1 MTGTFASRMAALVLT
16 AMALPAVIHAQDA
29 TEEPQGAWRTRI
41 GAGPQF
47 VPRFPGSGDMVVRP
61 FLDLSRARGDTPFEF
76 EAADESAGLPL
87 LRQQGFDFGPALTF
101 EGSRRT
107 RDVPGVPRVGFTV
120 EAGGFLEY
128 KFAKPLRARLEVR
141 QGIGGHEGLVGMASV
156 DYIARD
162 QDEWL
167 FAIGPRLSFS
177 DGGYQ
182 RAYFGVPAS
191 ATAASGLPAFRPDG
205 GLHAVG
211 GTVTFLKQL
220 DRHWGIST
228 YGKYDRLIQ
237 DAGRSPIVD
246 RFDSQDQWS
255 GGVML
260 TYTFG
265 VAND

>member
-1 MTGTFASRMAALVLT
+1 MTQKLASRVAALVL
-16 AMALPAVIHAQDA
+16 AGMVLPNAAHAQDEA
-29 TEEPQGAWRTRI
+29 EKPRGAWRTRI
-41 GAGPQF
+41 GAGPQL
-47 VPRFPGSGDMVVRP
+47 VPRFPGSGDMVFRP
-61 FLDLSRARGDTPFEF
+61 FLDVSRARGDTPFEF
-76 EAADESAGLPL
+76 EAADESSGLPL

-107 RDVPGVPRVGFTV
+107 KDLPGVPRVGFTV

-128 KFAKPLRARLEVR
+128 KFANPVRARLEVR

-162 QDEWL
+162 RDDWL

-182 RAYFGVPAS
+182 RAYFGVPVEAS
-191 ATAASGLPAFRPDG
+191 IPSGLPAFRPDG
-205 GLHAVG
+205 GIHAVG
-211 GTVTFLKQL
+211 GTATFLKQL
-220 DRHWGIST
+220 DRRWGISS
-228 YGKYDRLIQ
+228 YAKYDRLID

-246 RFDSQDQWS
+246 RLDSKDQWS
-255 GGVML
+255 GGIML

-265 VAND
+265 PVND